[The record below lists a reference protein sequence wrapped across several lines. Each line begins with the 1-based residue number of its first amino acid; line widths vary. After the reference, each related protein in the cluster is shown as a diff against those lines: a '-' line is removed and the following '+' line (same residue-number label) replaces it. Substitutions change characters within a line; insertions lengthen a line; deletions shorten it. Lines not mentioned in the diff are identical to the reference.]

1 MEITQINVA
10 KLYLATFGR
19 PLDTEGLEYWTNTGA
34 FADGSGT
41 SITTMAGLAASF
53 AVQDEFTTSY
63 PSTMTTTEF
72 VTAIYNNLLDR
83 EPDAEGLAYWVN
95 NIDTGVDSK
104 DSFILIFI
112 NGAQDSE
119 DGNDASLVA
128 NRAEIALE
136 LATTTTLTAA
146 ESKDAS
152 VTAIVNSI
160 TGDSTTTAVTAAKA
174 SVKVA
179 AVDLKIAADDGSD
192 AEALAALEAEL
203 VTAEATA
210 DSAEA
215 AVVVEE
221 NTIALEEAVQA
232 ETDAQAALDADDG
245 SDAVATAQLALALA
259 IAADAANAAEAEV
272 QTATATQAE
281 ADTTLADILAVEAG
295 YADAA
300 EQAAAE
306 AEASDVAAYDAAVIE
321 YNTAVT
327 TAADSKAL
335 ADAATD
341 VSTVELANTAL
352 ELANTAAADAL
363 IVVEKAAIVTT
374 TAAETDSTTDDET
387 AATNATA
394 ATEAAAAADLAV
406 DAATDAVAAAEV
418 IAAEASD
425 VAAYDAAVVE
435 YNTAVTTAADSKA
448 LADAATDVSTVELA
462 NTALELANTAAAD
475 ALIVVEKAA
484 IVTTTAAETDSTT
497 DDETAATNATAATE
511 AAAAADLAVVA
522 ATDAVAAAE
531 SLVKAEFTSDTTV
544 TAQDEDIAIGTE
556 VKTVTTNEEG
566 VTYTLDNANF
576 AISAEGVITTAAAL
590 DYETMA
596 LEVITVTATD
606 TDGNTS
612 TQELTL
618 ELNNLTATYALA
630 ADAETAI
637 DGDTVN
643 FTFTVTNP
651 AESEL
656 TEVTYTISGLDSA
669 DVVGGDK
676 ALTGTA
682 TVDANGVA
690 TVSVTMLADSA
701 NSEGKT
707 ITATVNDGTTDYTAT
722 TTVVNGGTTTSTTVT
737 ANELAA
743 LDGAMMQLDTGDATV
758 ASYDIQSNDNDGTT
772 FAAKVNIAGSAIT
785 NITAGSG
792 DDTIIASGTG
802 NNVINAGE
810 GKDKIFAGSGS
821 DVIVIED
828 GAFKGG
834 SIIDGDG
841 GVNTIRVSG
850 TNDLSEAHEV
860 VAADNVDT
868 TIDNI
873 QYIIIEDGAVVT
885 IDEKLLS
892 NLTYFT
898 VNGTT
903 AELTIV
909 ADNDGLVVDTIDM
922 TNLELGSIA
931 LLTVSANVSIQLT
944 AAQITAMVAIDNSG
958 QIITDQAG
966 IDALLL
972 KGVTPAVDSGSV
984 TLLEAATQ
992 DLSDTDYSVYEMD
1005 MTAEQAA
1012 DAVYITDSIT
1022 QQQLDNNTTGDTN
1035 TGDTSGTA
1043 TVNITDTA
1051 TVAQAI
1057 VIKASANVIGT
1068 NYAVADTAANIAAG
1082 IAGAWLDEN
1091 DLSSITFTDT
1101 LTAAQA
1107 KAIFVT
1113 SSALTD
1119 AVAAA
1124 AVSDEDTLVLE
1135 LPTYAIEDNAADFV
1149 TTLGGTGN
1157 VTVTDVTKDATS
1169 VTITSGA
1176 FKAEDA
1182 QDIKN
1187 ALTTKLAGYD
1197 LSDSATNLAAATNL
1211 LLNGAT
1217 NITATAGT
1225 VEEVEA
1231 IAAATNSGTTTYAI
1245 TDTAENLAN
1254 ADSALLAG
1262 ADEAITISPATITVE
1277 ELTAIADYLPATA
1290 TFTLADTP
1298 AATTTTAALALIE
1311 EFAATGT
1318 VTVVPL
1324 TALTLAQ
1331 HTAIAATSPDTFTTF
1346 DITDTT
1352 ENLLAANTVVDVL
1365 DALGNVSDNT
1375 LNAAGDT
1382 VTAVQA
1388 IVQAAGTLTVSDA
1401 TTIANITTIDTDLN
1415 GGTLVYSIED
1425 SAANV
1430 EDDITVDNETTP
1442 TSYTSSLYVEDATTV
1457 SLLDDATVNEAI
1469 QIELAS
1475 DTRVTNTDSAISY
1488 TISDTYTNIEAD
1500 KTEDALDNAT
1510 SVTAVVDSAD
1520 NTIENADAIAVIS
1533 DDRVDAGKSAIA
1545 YSIEDNYTNLNAITT
1560 IKGVALDLVDTPDD
1574 DAADDAI
1581 VAAQIAFLEDA
1592 TSFTAVDTAENIRL
1606 LQALD
1611 VYDYVDATNPYAIE
1625 VAATGL
1631 TADIAGSGSVT
1642 DSIYVAAST
1651 VTITGT
1657 VTVEN
1662 AGLAFAKV
1670 DAISASSNAI
1680 VAVVSDTS
1688 DELLASD
1695 MTSDEIAALGVSASV
1710 TVTGG
1715 SNITVAQAT
1724 AIAELVP
1731 NGDLVI
1737 EEAITDEIA
1746 NILTLDAATLTSL
1759 KAGTGTIVVT
1769 DTPNVEQME
1778 ALIDMLDTATLL
1790 TRDGSDVI
1798 TNFSTIVPN
1807 MNATLPIEDS
1817 LALVQNASTDL
1828 LSVLA
1833 ENTHDMNLTA
1843 GSNVSLTVAQAYATT
1858 FAALVDDGDVDAT
1871 YVIVDTIDNIV
1882 NAINAENTN
1891 GGTIGTVLST
1901 ADSIIAEAGSTISGD
1916 YAAHLAT
1923 LNANNLDLVNS
1934 DYSISSAFGDL
1945 DNTNSAVTNATTVT
1959 ITDTDGL
1966 SYANA
1971 LTAYGYNTTGTTIT
1985 NGIDSAAHTNIF
1997 TIASGV
2003 ATYTS
2008 TQEAVVNAAGKI
2020 IDLEDD
2026 ALTVEEAGAIAT
2038 LLGDT
2043 ATLTYN
2049 LTDTAAALAAADAS
2063 VLANATTIVVNTG
2076 AKLTVEQLDSILAGA
2091 THADFD
2097 FAADITYVLEDTAAN
2112 LAAAS
2117 QDYYTNA
2124 NNAVTLIAGEVATI
2138 EQATTI
2144 ETKEALGDAQ
2154 GIAINVND
2162 TATAVTAGIAD
2173 AYTAGLDADGDV
2185 AGTDTITLTTTATAA
2200 EATVLGTGTTYA
2212 NDIDTHADVADS
2224 GTGVA
2229 EMIMSDT
2236 AANILAQGVDF
2247 TETTSIIVTDAVSVS
2262 KAAQIVANGTVGVT
2276 AMTFDIVDEE
2286 LYIADQLQASAAMN
2300 NMFEQA
2306 VKGTS
2311 TITTTDGISI
2321 TLDDVQNGGTTF
2333 YVAGT
2338 VAYLNTLSEEML
2350 ATGYIVN
2357 DTVANLTDA
2366 ANDTLVNATDA
2377 QALFITDT
2385 GANILA
2391 GDATLVGT
2399 TASEVHVNDT
2409 VNADDYEAILAMAT
2423 TKLYSV
2429 ANVEDTAANLADI
2442 ALGAMDLSAND
2453 GVTAITVEDSTVTV
2467 AQVSAIVT
2475 AGATAAGAN
2484 VVFDLSDTE
2493 SVATGDG
2500 AIVTGLTT
2508 VANANSVVVENLT
2521 DEVGI
2526 EVVEAGLV
2534 YAANSNVTQSIID
2547 TAANIDAIITD
2558 GADEDQ
2564 VSAINAAT
2572 VVALADG
2579 ETVSVELAV
2588 ALESVTG
2595 FDGTYTINDT
2605 VENILAA
2612 DASILSGAVEVQ
2624 VTNTEVA
2631 TVAQAIELSAI
2642 TNLETETVS
2651 GASYLAFDIEDSAAN
2666 ISAADATILDNVFD
2680 IEFTTDEN
2688 VTAAQALA
2696 YAALDS
2702 NTAIKG
2708 LTVADTIDVVDT
2720 YVNITNAANATGVQ
2734 AATTIEV
2741 TDTMTIDQ
2749 ANAVSTASGL
2759 TDDITMTLTDT
2770 LSNLKDGIDADA
2782 DDVTAVSVT
2791 DAEVNLTFAATV
2803 NGIFGDDITTFEGN
2817 VTATKAT
2824 LVANNGNGITYLDQA
2839 TTVTISGT
2847 DTDLLISDY
2856 TALDGTGFLDVAGDK
2871 LIGGYDIV
2879 DSVDNIYNAAINNE
2893 YSNAVVANAAT
2904 VSLDSSNTMTAAD
2917 AAVISLLNFTDDY
2930 KIADTATTVATLTA
2944 ATVNGALTTTITME
2958 NAVEENFN
2966 AALYS
2971 SDATIIFDV
2980 SANTIAAT
2988 DAVTANGGMF
2998 IDLADNVDTLTLDAT
3013 QTYTINTGLT
3023 TIAYNQVAL
3032 DVTLTTDDIATLGT
3046 SNSADEFAIYH
3057 GYTAAGGFIVDD
3069 TLVEASLLVYAN
3081 YVDGIND
3088 TQSAIIIDGTAP
3100 VLAVDNFVISS
3111 AADDTIDLATLTT
3124 VDTVVL
3130 ASTAAMNGV
3139 DTITGFTLS
3148 NDYINVDAMT
3158 TEAVLSADVAV
3169 ANAALADTI
3178 TAGEVYLVTS
3188 VVADQADTDADAAA
3202 AINAAGIWTDASA
3215 GEKAYFFVA
3224 DDNSTS
3230 IYEYTAIDTAEV
3242 QEAELTLVGSVDG
3255 ILTATEIVFA

>member
-259 IAADAANAAEAEV
+259 IAADAADAAEAEV

-306 AEASDVAAYDAAVIE
+306 
-321 YNTAVT
+321 
-327 TAADSKAL
+327 
-335 ADAATD
+335 
-341 VSTVELANTAL
+341 
-352 ELANTAAADAL
+352 
-363 IVVEKAAIVTT
+363 
-374 TAAETDSTTDDET
+374 
-387 AATNATA
+387 
-394 ATEAAAAADLAV
+394 
-406 DAATDAVAAAEV
+406 
-418 IAAEASD
+418 AEASD

-531 SLVKAEFTSDTTV
+531 SLVKAEFTSDATV

-566 VTYTLDNANF
+566 VAYTLDNANF

-596 LEVITVTATD
+596 SEVITVTATD

-656 TEVTYTISGLDSA
+656 TEVTYTISGVDAA

-701 NSEGKT
+701 NSAGKT

-722 TTVVNGGTTTSTTVT
+722 TTVSAATGSTTTTVT

-828 GAFKGG
+828 GAFEGG

-873 QYIIIEDGAVVT
+873 QNIIIEDGAVVT

-944 AAQITAMVAIDNSG
+944 AAQITAMGAIDNSG

-992 DLSDTDYSVYEMD
+992 DLADVDYSVYEMD
-1005 MTAEQAA
+1005 MTAEQAY
-1012 DAVYITDSIT
+1012 DASYITDSIT
-1022 QQQLDNNTTGDTN
+1022 EKQLDNNTAGDASN
-1035 TGDTSGTA
+1035 VGDDSGTA

-1057 VIKASANVIGT
+1057 DIKASANIIGT

-1318 VTVVPL
+1318 VTVAPL

-1331 HTAIAATSPDTFTTF
+1331 HTAIAATSPDTFTTY

-1365 DALGNVSDNT
+1365 DALGNVSDST
-1375 LNAAGDT
+1375 KNAAGDT
-1382 VTAVQA
+1382 VTAVQT

-1401 TTIANITTIDTDLN
+1401 TTIANITTIDSDLV

-1430 EDDITVDNETTP
+1430 EGDITVDNENAP
-1442 TSYTSSLYVEDATTV
+1442 SSYTSSVYVEDATTV
-1457 SLLDDATVNEAI
+1457 TLLDDATVNEAI

-1510 SVTAVVDSAD
+1510 SVTAVVDSGD
-1520 NTIENADAIAVIS
+1520 NTISNAAAIAIVS
-1533 DDRVDAGKSAIA
+1533 NDRVDAGKSAIA
-1545 YSIEDNYTNLNAITT
+1545 YSINDSYTNLNIYNSAT
-1560 IKGVALDLVDTPDD
+1560 DLIDSDDGGTD
-1574 DAADDAI
+1574 DAA
-1581 VAAQIAFLEDA
+1581 VAANIAFLEGA
-1592 TSFTAVDTAENIRL
+1592 TSFKAVDTAANIKL

-1611 VYDYVDATNPYAIE
+1611 VYDYIDATNPYAIE
-1625 VAATGL
+1625 VAYTG
-1631 TADIAGSGSVT
+1631 TALDTDIDGGGT
-1642 DSIYVAAST
+1642 DVNAPIYVAASS
-1651 VTITGT
+1651 VTITDTDIT
-1657 VTVEN
+1657 VAN
-1662 AGLAFAKV
+1662 AGLAFALV
-1670 DAISASSNAI
+1670 DDISASSNAI
-1680 VAVVSDTS
+1680 IADVSDTS
-1688 DELLASD
+1688 TELLASD
-1695 MTSDEIAALGVSASV
+1695 MTSDEIAALGVAASV
-1710 TVTGG
+1710 TVTAVAG
-1715 SNITVAQAT
+1715 ITVAQANT
-1724 AIAELVP
+1724 IAELVP

-1985 NGIDSAAHTNIF
+1985 NGIDSAAYTNIF

-2063 VLANATTIVVNTG
+2063 VLANATTIVVANG
-2076 AKLTVEQLDSILAGA
+2076 GDAKVTVTQLDDILAGA
-2091 THADFD
+2091 THAEFT
-2097 FAADITYVLEDTAAN
+2097 FADDITYDLEDTATNLATASQSYYDNVDSAVTQVAADTATVSEATTIFALDATIAVNVTDTSAAFAAYQATGEDVDTDFTGTLISTTAMTASEATTLVTEGIDTDADTGGVQLDVTDTAAN
-2112 LAAAS
+2112 L
-2117 QDYYTNA
+2117 
-2124 NNAVTLIAGEVATI
+2124 L
-2138 EQATTI
+2138 
-2144 ETKEALGDAQ
+2144 AQ
-2154 GIAINVND
+2154 GI
-2162 TATAVTAGIAD
+2162 
-2173 AYTAGLDADGDV
+2173 
-2185 AGTDTITLTTTATAA
+2185 
-2200 EATVLGTGTTYA
+2200 
-2212 NDIDTHADVADS
+2212 
-2224 GTGVA
+2224 
-2229 EMIMSDT
+2229 
-2236 AANILAQGVDF
+2236 DF
-2247 TETTSIIVTDAVSVS
+2247 TGMTSITVTDAVSVS
-2262 KAAQIVANGTVGVT
+2262 KAAQIVDNGTVGVT

-2286 LYIADQLQASAAMN
+2286 LYIADQLTDATMN

-2338 VAYLNTLSEEML
+2338 VAYLSTLSEEML
-2350 ATGYIVN
+2350 ATAYIVN

-2366 ANDTLVNATDA
+2366 ANDAIVNGTYAEA
-2377 QALFITDT
+2377 IFITDN

-2391 GDATLVGT
+2391 ADATLVGT

-2409 VNADDYEAILAMAT
+2409 VNADDYEAILAVAGAN
-2423 TKLYSV
+2423 LYSV
-2429 ANVEDTAANLADI
+2429 ANVQDSATNLAGI
-2442 ALGAMDLSAND
+2442 AAGALDLSAND
-2453 GVTAITVEDSTVTV
+2453 GVTAINVDDATVTV

-2475 AGATAAGAN
+2475 AGADAAGAN

-2493 SVATGDG
+2493 SVAAGDG
-2500 AIVTGLTT
+2500 AIITGIAI

-2526 EVVEAGLV
+2526 AVDEAGLV

-2631 TVAQAIELSAI
+2631 TVAQAVELSAI

-2666 ISAADATILDNVFD
+2666 ISAADATLLDNVFD
-2680 IEFTTDEN
+2680 IDFTTDEN

-2708 LTVADTIDVVDT
+2708 LTVADTITIVDD
-2720 YVNITNAANATGVQ
+2720 YANITNAANATGVQ

-2817 VTATKAT
+2817 VTATKAV
-2824 LVANNGNGITYLDQA
+2824 LVATNTASTYLAQA
-2839 TTVTISGT
+2839 TTVTISDT

-2856 TALDGTGFLDVAGDK
+2856 TALNGTGFLNVAGDK

-2958 NAVEENFN
+2958 DAVEENFD
-2966 AALYS
+2966 ATGYS
-2971 SDATIIFDV
+2971 ADATIIFDV
-2980 SANTIAAT
+2980 TANTIAAT

-3023 TIAYNQVAL
+3023 NIAYNQVAL
-3032 DVTLTTDDIATLGT
+3032 SHGSNDISTLDGASGDQ
-3046 SNSADEFAIYH
+3046 FAIYH
-3057 GYTAAGGFIVDD
+3057 GYTAAGGFIEDSS
-3069 TLVEASLLVYAN
+3069 LVEASLLVYADAN
-3081 YVDGIND
+3081 SGSGTV
-3088 TQSAIIIDGTAP
+3088 SAIILDGTAP
-3100 VLAVDNFVISS
+3100 LLVIDDHALASTAN
-3111 AADDTIDLATLTT
+3111 DTIDLTELTA
-3124 VDTVVL
+3124 VNTVVL
-3130 ASTAAMNGV
+3130 ANDGSV
-3139 DTITGFTLS
+3139 DTITGFDSGTDKL
-3148 NDYINVDAMT
+3148 DFTGYMAGLT
-3158 TEAVLSADVAV
+3158 AVAV
-3169 ANAALADTI
+3169 TNDATDTGLLGTNAVDTNI
-3178 TAGEVYLVTS
+3178 YVI
-3188 VVADQADTDADAAA
+3188 DTDAEDLGGAQTTNNSPIVDFTDMTEIASFLNDGGISVTATAEDSLFIINDANTDNAYVYHYSETADVTGA
-3202 AINAAGIWTDASA
+3202 AIDPSA
-3215 GEKAYFFVA
+3215 TGAELELIATVGLV
-3224 DDNSTS
+3224 
-3230 IYEYTAIDTAEV
+3230 TAE
-3242 QEAELTLVGSVDG
+3242 S
-3255 ILTATEIVFA
+3255 ILTTDLILA